1 METNPM
7 KPNPETPNRKLAR
20 LAREIIQR
28 FVAQGKEFTVDDVAR
43 ELYRNVFLD
52 ADKRNRGDLLA
63 ALAREGT
70 YQFAWDEWQNWRDRQ
85 EHGRKS
91 A

>member
-20 LAREIIQR
+20 LARGIVQA
-28 FVAQGKEFTVDDVAR
+28 FAAQGKGFTIEDVAS
-43 ELYRNVFLD
+43 ELYKSVISTGD
-52 ADKRNRGDLLA
+52 TDLLA
-63 ALAREGT
+63 RLAREGT
-70 YQFAWDEWQNWRDRQ
+70 YQFAYDEWQDWRDRQ
-85 EHGRKS
+85 GKS